1 MDSEPSTSMEANKN
15 ITAKV
20 DGWTKS
26 LKYVPGFSYEKLE
39 KHLVVDDQKTPDG
52 KPAEAFEHKKKGY
65 KLFKAGYPR
74 QFRVKPNVKKGGE
87 AVYFLVRCNVN
98 VEMKKKQYTVYVCS
112 NIGTDRPG
120 FLRRR
125 KGTAGRHK
133 GTAGRRKGTAG
144 RRKPQQGAA
153 LISIRERR
161 ALIGRKAYVH
171 PVTYAIPLNY
181 K

>member
-15 ITAKV
+15 ITANV

-65 KLFKAGYPR
+65 KLFKAGYLR

-87 AVYFLVRCNVN
+87 AVYYILC
-98 VEMKKKQYTVYVCS
+98 M
-112 NIGTDRPG
+112 
-120 FLRRR
+120 
-125 KGTAGRHK
+125 
-133 GTAGRRKGTAG
+133 
-144 RRKPQQGAA
+144 
-153 LISIRERR
+153 SI
-161 ALIGRKAYVH
+161 
-171 PVTYAIPLNY
+171 
-181 K
+181 

>member
-1 MDSEPSTSMEANKN
+1 MDSEPSTSMEADKN

-26 LKYVPGFSYEKLE
+26 LKYVPEFSYEKLE

-52 KPAEAFEHKKKGY
+52 KPAEAFKPKKKGY

-98 VEMKKKQYTVYVCS
+98 AEKKKKRYTVCPSDSS
-112 NIGTDRPG
+112 NW
-120 FLRRR
+120 
-125 KGTAGRHK
+125 KC
-133 GTAGRRKGTAG
+133 
-144 RRKPQQGAA
+144 
-153 LISIRERR
+153 
-161 ALIGRKAYVH
+161 
-171 PVTYAIPLNY
+171 
-181 K
+181 